1 MSLRTFLLRALDS
14 PRLSVGLFD
23 DGLEVVAVGY
33 TRQPLPHQDGQIRG
47 RLVFGPFARL
57 VRFDEVRLLDGDA
70 TVETLH
76 RLSAP
81 LPLPPGAEFAHDLEI
96 TIL

>member
-1 MSLRTFLLRALDS
+1 MSLRQFLVRALDS
-14 PRLSVGLFD
+14 PRLSIALFD
-23 DGLEVVAVGY
+23 EGLEIVAAGY
-33 TRQPLPHQDGQIRG
+33 TRQPLPHRDGQIRG
-47 RLVFGPFARL
+47 RLVFGPFERL
-57 VRFDEVRLLDGDA
+57 VRFDEVRLLDGDV

-96 TIL
+96 EIL